1 MNTKN
6 TKWPQNLQSD
16 QKIYQTA
23 AKFTKRPKNINR
35 MAVKY

>member
-16 QKIYQTA
+16 QKKYQMA
-23 AKFTKRPKNINR
+23 AKFTK
-35 MAVKY
+35 